1 MEVGKKMKNFG
12 KLTITQ
18 EKVRLAEDI
27 KDNKGN
33 IVQKAGTVTV
43 NVLKDKDGVE
53 WHDLFKKY
61 PHKFYIAVD
70 DNKHIISMTD
80 DPEASQIAGLDI
92 IGIDEDYGETFG
104 YKGAS
109 VYGKL
114 WDGEKIVAAPEVF
127 SPLTARQF
135 WQAALVIGVR
145 EENLVTD
152 IANKDSPFYIADEEE
167 CESVLIDITKA
178 TSFTRDFPLL
188 EKMAEVNKIPDEQLD
203 TLWNW
208 AANIQ

>member
-1 MEVGKKMKNFG
+1 MRNFG

-18 EKVRLAEDI
+18 EEVSLAEDI
-27 KDNKGN
+27 KDDKGN
-33 IVQKAGTVTV
+33 IIHQAKSVKI
-43 NVLKDKDGVE
+43 NVLKDKDGIE
-53 WHDLFKKY
+53 WHDLFKQY

-80 DPEASQIAGLDI
+80 DPEQSQIAGFDI
-92 IGIDEDYGETFG
+92 IGIDENCGETFG
-104 YKGAS
+104 QGGS

-114 WDGEKIVAAPEVF
+114 WDSGKIVAPPALFP
-127 SPLTARQF
+127 PLSARQF

-145 EENLVTD
+145 EEDLSSG
-152 IANKDSPFYIADEEE
+152 IADKNSPFYIADEEE
-167 CESVLIDITKA
+167 RESVFIDISKA
-178 TSFTRDFPLL
+178 TTFNRNFPLL
-188 EKMAEVNKIPDEQLD
+188 KKMAEVNKLPDAQLD

>member
-1 MEVGKKMKNFG
+1 MKNFG
-12 KLTITQ
+12 KLRASTEEIT
-18 EKVRLAEDI
+18 LGEDI
-27 KDNKGN
+27 KDDKGN
-33 IVQKAGTVTV
+33 IVQKARTVTI
-43 NVLKDKDGVE
+43 NILKDKDGVE

-61 PHKFYIAVD
+61 PHKFYITID

-80 DPEASQIAGLDI
+80 DAEQSQIAGFDI
-92 IGIDEDYGETFG
+92 IGIDENYGETFG
-104 YKGAS
+104 QGGS

-114 WDGEKIVAAPEVF
+114 WDGEKIVAPPALF
-127 SPLTARQF
+127 SPLSARQF

-145 EENLVTD
+145 EENLITD

-167 CESVLIDITKA
+167 RESVLIDITKA

-188 EKMAEVNKIPDEQLD
+188 KKMAEVNKIPDAQLD

>member
-1 MEVGKKMKNFG
+1 MKNFG
-12 KLTITQ
+12 KLAITR
-18 EKVRLAEDI
+18 EEIRLGEDI
-27 KDNKGN
+27 KDEKGN
-33 IVQKAGTVTV
+33 IVQLANTLKI

-53 WHDLFKKY
+53 WHELFKRY

-80 DPEASQIAGLDI
+80 DPEQSQIAGFDI

-104 YKGAS
+104 QGGS

-114 WDGEKIVAAPEVF
+114 WDGEKIVAPEPIF
-127 SPLTARQF
+127 PSLSARQF
-135 WQAALVIGVR
+135 WQAALVIGIR
-145 EENLVTD
+145 EENLITD

-167 CESVLIDITKA
+167 RESVLIDITKA

-188 EKMAEVNKIPDEQLD
+188 KKMAEVNKIPDAQLD

>member
-1 MEVGKKMKNFG
+1 MKNFG
-12 KLTITQ
+12 KLVASKEEIT
-18 EKVRLAEDI
+18 LGNDI
-27 KDNKGN
+27 KGDKGN
-33 IVQKAGTVTV
+33 IVQKAGTVKI
-43 NVLKDKDGVE
+43 NVLKDKDGNK
-53 WHDLFKKY
+53 WHDLFKQY

-80 DPEASQIAGLDI
+80 DPEASQIAGFDI
-92 IGIDEDYGETFG
+92 IGIDENYGETFG
-104 YKGAS
+104 QGGS

-167 CESVLIDITKA
+167 RESVLIDITKA

-188 EKMAEVNKIPDEQLD
+188 KKMAEVNKIPDAQLD

>member
-1 MEVGKKMKNFG
+1 MKNFG
-12 KLTITQ
+12 KLSITL
-18 EKVRLAEDI
+18 EEIKLGEDI
-27 KDNKGN
+27 KDEKGN
-33 IVQKAGTVTV
+33 IIQKAATVIIH
-43 NVLKDKDGVE
+43 VLKDKDGIE

-70 DNKHIISMTD
+70 DTKHIISMTD
-80 DPEASQIAGLDI
+80 DPELSQIAGFDI

-104 YKGAS
+104 QGGS

-114 WDGEKIVAAPEVF
+114 WDGEKIVAPPPVF
-127 SPLTARQF
+127 PPLTARQF

-145 EENLVTD
+145 EENLTTG
-152 IANKDSPFYIADEEE
+152 IANKDSPFYIEDEEE
-167 CESVLIDITKA
+167 RESVLIDITKA

-188 EKMAEVNKIPDEQLD
+188 KKMAEVNKIPDTQLD

-208 AANIQ
+208 AANIR

>member
-1 MEVGKKMKNFG
+1 MKNFG
-12 KLTITQ
+12 KLRASKEEIT
-18 EKVRLAEDI
+18 LGEDI
-27 KDNKGN
+27 KDDKGN
-33 IVQKAGTVTV
+33 IVQPANTAKI

-53 WHDLFKKY
+53 WHELFKRY

-80 DPEASQIAGLDI
+80 DPEQSQIAGFDI
-92 IGIDEDYGETFG
+92 IGIDDDYGETFG
-104 YKGAS
+104 QGGS

-114 WDGEKIVAAPEVF
+114 WDGEKIVAAPPVF
-127 SPLTARQF
+127 PPLTARQF
-135 WQAALVIGVR
+135 WQAALAIGVK
-145 EENLVTD
+145 EEDLIAD

-167 CESVLIDITKA
+167 RESVLIDIKKA

-188 EKMAEVNKIPDEQLD
+188 KKMAEVNKIPDAQLD

-208 AANIQ
+208 AANIR

>member
-1 MEVGKKMKNFG
+1 MKNFG
-12 KLTITQ
+12 KLTATLEEI
-18 EKVRLAEDI
+18 RLGEDI
-27 KDNKGN
+27 KDEKGN
-33 IVQKAGTVTV
+33 IVQPANTVKI

-53 WHDLFKKY
+53 WHELFKRY

-80 DPEASQIAGLDI
+80 DPEQSQIAGFDI

-104 YKGAS
+104 QGGS

-114 WDGEKIVAAPEVF
+114 WDGEKIVAPEPIF
-127 SPLTARQF
+127 PSLSARQF
-135 WQAALVIGVR
+135 WQAALVIGIR
-145 EENLVTD
+145 EENLITD
-152 IANKDSPFYIADEEE
+152 IASKDSPFYIADEEE
-167 CESVLIDITKA
+167 RESVLIDITKA

-188 EKMAEVNKIPDEQLD
+188 KKMAEVNKIPDTQLD

>member
-1 MEVGKKMKNFG
+1 MKNFG
-12 KLTITQ
+12 KLAITR
-18 EKVRLAEDI
+18 EEIRLGEDI
-27 KDNKGN
+27 KDEKGN
-33 IVQKAGTVTV
+33 IVQPANTVKI

-53 WHDLFKKY
+53 WHELFKRY

-80 DPEASQIAGLDI
+80 DPEQSQIAGFDI
-92 IGIDEDYGETFG
+92 IGIDGNYGETFG
-104 YKGAS
+104 QGGS

-145 EENLVTD
+145 EENLTTG
-152 IANKDSPFYIADEEE
+152 IANKNSPFYIADEKER
-167 CESVLIDITKA
+167 ESVLIDIKKA

-188 EKMAEVNKIPDEQLD
+188 KKMAEVNKIPDAQLD

>member
-1 MEVGKKMKNFG
+1 MKNFG
-12 KLTITQ
+12 KLAITR
-18 EKVRLAEDI
+18 EEIRLGEDI
-27 KDNKGN
+27 KDEKGN
-33 IVQKAGTVTV
+33 IVQPANTLKI

-53 WHDLFKKY
+53 WHELFKRY

-80 DPEASQIAGLDI
+80 DPEQSQIAGFDI

-104 YKGAS
+104 QGGS

-114 WDGEKIVAAPEVF
+114 WDGEKIVAPPPVF
-127 SPLTARQF
+127 PPLTARQF

-145 EENLVTD
+145 EEDLIAD

-167 CESVLIDITKA
+167 RESVLIDITKA
-178 TSFTRDFPLL
+178 TSFARDFPLL
-188 EKMAEVNKIPDEQLD
+188 KKMAEVNKIPDAQLD

>member
-1 MEVGKKMKNFG
+1 MKNFG
-12 KLTITQ
+12 KLAITR
-18 EKVRLAEDI
+18 EEIRLGEDI
-27 KDNKGN
+27 KDEKGN
-33 IVQKAGTVTV
+33 IVQPANTVKI

-53 WHDLFKKY
+53 WHELFKRY

-80 DPEASQIAGLDI
+80 DPEQSQIAGFDI
-92 IGIDEDYGETFG
+92 IGIDGNYGETFG
-104 YKGAS
+104 QGGS

-114 WDGEKIVAAPEVF
+114 WDGEKIVAPEPIF
-127 SPLTARQF
+127 PSLSARQF
-135 WQAALVIGVR
+135 WQAALVIGIR
-145 EENLVTD
+145 EENLITD
-152 IANKDSPFYIADEEE
+152 IASKDSPFYIADEEE
-167 CESVLIDITKA
+167 RESVLIDITKA

-188 EKMAEVNKIPDEQLD
+188 KKMAEVNKIPDTQLD